1 MYAKTSTLLLRICVY
16 AQIIQRW
23 KTLLSKIT
31 LRNFLACTQKNFH
44 LSIKDLPA
52 CTNNTTASEDF
63 LIQYHYKNFC
73 ACAQKSSMSLL
84 KICAFA

>member
-52 CTNNTTASEDF
+52 CTNNTIQRRKIF
-63 LIQYHYKNFC
+63 LSNITIGISAHVRKN
-73 ACAQKSSMSLL
+73 LL
-84 KICAFA
+84 RLY